1 VGTRDK
7 KGKFTA
13 VRSVVDAWGGQGDS
27 GPVNLQGLWDDV
39 VEAHERLLETIR
51 PDTTAPNREADQGLH
66 YDMFPDRTLLRIKI
80 SSSLASPGCPRT
92 HRKVPVLPTSQ
103 VQSSGVTI
111 FLSRPWLPHVIHISI
126 IPRNLL
132 IFFYS
137 FNFSINDRI
146 SEVVLLIISSLSS
159 MGVCT

>member
-1 VGTRDK
+1 
-7 KGKFTA
+7 
-13 VRSVVDAWGGQGDS
+13 
-27 GPVNLQGLWDDV
+27 VNLQGLWDDV